1 MNLKNRQV
9 DFWLVMTILILLGLG
24 TMMVFSS
31 SSAASYVKFDSSFSL
46 LLKQLVWVG
55 LGLIVMLF
63 VSKIDYHFIGKY
75 SLQLFAGAIVL
86 LVLVLIPGVGKSF
99 NNARRWL
106 GFGGLTFQPSEF
118 IKLGMVLL
126 FAYLLSNTRYV
137 KKMAG
142 LKGFFI
148 MLGIIGGV
156 AGLLFLQPHVSCII
170 IIGMVS
176 VIMMFVAGVKL
187 RYFLVLGGV
196 GVAGAVVAFIS
207 LNHVRERVMAFTDP
221 FAHASDEG
229 YQVVQSLLA
238 IGSGG
243 FTGKGLGQSVQKYLY
258 LPEPYNDFIF
268 SILAEEMG
276 FIGVFI
282 VLALYCVFIWRGY
295 KIAISAPDKFGCLVA
310 TGITTLIAVQV
321 LMNIAVVTSSI
332 PVTGVSLPFFSYGGT
347 SLVIMMINMGIL
359 LNISKEANYNK
370 F

>member
-9 DFWLVMTILILLGLG
+9 DFWLVMTILILLALG

-31 SSAASYVKFDSSFSL
+31 SSAASYVKFESSFSL
-46 LLKQLVWVG
+46 LLKQLLWVG
-55 LGLIVMLF
+55 IGLFVMLF
-63 VSKIDYHFIGKY
+63 VSKIDYHFIGKF
-75 SLQLFAGAIVL
+75 SMQIFAIAVIL
-86 LVLVLIPGVGKSF
+86 IILVLIPGVGISL

-106 GFGGLTFQPSEF
+106 GVGSLTFQPSELM
-118 IKLGMVLL
+118 KLGMVLL
-126 FAYLLSNTRYV
+126 FSYLLSNSRYV
-137 KKMAG
+137 KKMG
-142 LKGFFI
+142 GIKGFAI

-176 VIMMFVAGVKL
+176 VILMFVAGVKL
-187 RYFLVLGGV
+187 RYFLVVGGV
-196 GVAGAVVAFIS
+196 AATGAIIAFAS
-207 LNHVRERVMAFTDP
+207 LNHVRERLTTFLDP
-221 FAHASDEG
+221 FAYSSDEG

-243 FTGKGLGQSVQKYLY
+243 LTGKGLGQSVQKYLY

-268 SILAEEMG
+268 SILAEELG
-276 FIGVFI
+276 FIGVI
-282 VLALYCVFIWRGY
+282 VVFSLYCVFLWRGY
-295 KIAISAPDKFGCLVA
+295 KIALHAPDRFGCLVA

-359 LNISKEANYNK
+359 LNISKESNYEK